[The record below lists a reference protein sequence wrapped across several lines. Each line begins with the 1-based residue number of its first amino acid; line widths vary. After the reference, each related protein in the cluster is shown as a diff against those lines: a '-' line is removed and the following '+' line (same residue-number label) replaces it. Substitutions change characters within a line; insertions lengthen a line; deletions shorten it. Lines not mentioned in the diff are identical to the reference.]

1 MDKAIFDEK
10 KAQSIL
16 AGIRE
21 SIAKLTVADIQ
32 LIAAA
37 QLDRLESWR
46 CTLIYTT
53 DATQAIPKLS
63 GQLTYSGKR
72 YKKPL

>member
-46 CTLIYTT
+46 CTLYIRP
-53 DATQAIPKLS
+53 TQL
-63 GQLTYSGKR
+63 KR
-72 YKKPL
+72 SQNSPGN